1 MPHDATGYYY
11 PWGRTHR
18 HTDTDRQTDRQR
30 HTHIHTLRG
39 QYQFIKTRHALATGR
54 HAPGLKTQAITSMA
68 SPTYKEYLQRFLGM
82 FTYLGKF
89 IPNLSQVAAPLRAL
103 AEQIVSGSGIMNMKK
118 ASTS

>member
-1 MPHDATGYYY
+1 MPHHATGYCY
-11 PWGRTHR
+11 PRGRTHR
-18 HTDTDRQTDRQR
+18 HTDRQTDRHT
-30 HTHIHTLRG
+30 HTHIHTLHG

-54 HAPGLKTQAITSMA
+54 CAPGLKTQAITSMA

-89 IPNLSQVAAPLRAL
+89 ILNLSQVAAPLRAL
-103 AEQIVSGSGIMNMKK
+103 LEQIMSGSGIMNMKK